1 MMCRILTVFACIAAL
16 AGGTASPALR
26 AQAPG
31 APDGLGTLKA
41 HSDLVVLHVSVTSRG
56 STPVMALTSQD
67 FVVYEDE
74 QPQTIAFFSH
84 HDVPVTVGVVVDAS
98 SSLLARR
105 SEVVEAGR
113 ALARASHQDDE
124 MFTVD
129 FNDFARLGLP
139 AGMDFTSDIDV
150 LTRAL
155 EGVRGRG
162 RTALFDAIM
171 VGLDHLARG
180 ENDAKYLVILS
191 DGADNASHVTFEDV
205 VGAAARLNVVIHTV
219 GFFNPDDRDRNPGVL
234 KRLARLTGG
243 QAFRP
248 TSGERVVQAMESIAR
263 DIRTGYTLSYIPS
276 DTRRDGRY
284 RRVSVELKPSV
295 RGSLT
300 VRTRSGYVAPFESE
314 SSR

>member
-1 MMCRILTVFACIAAL
+1 MVCRFLVVCGCIAAI
-16 AGGTASPALR
+16 ASGTASSGLR
-26 AQAPG
+26 AQAP
-31 APDGLGTLKA
+31 APDGTRTLRA
-41 HSDLVVLHVSVTSRG
+41 HSDLVVLHVSVTAHG
-56 STPVMALTSQD
+56 SKPAPALTSQD
-67 FVVYEDE
+67 FVVYEDD

-84 HDVPVTVGVVVDAS
+84 DDLPVTVGLVIDAS

-162 RTALFDAIM
+162 RTALYDAVM
-171 VGLDHLARG
+171 VGLNHLVRG
-180 ENDAKYLVILS
+180 ENDPKYLVILS
-191 DGADNASHVTFEDV
+191 DGADNASQATLEDV
-205 VGAAARLNVVIHTV
+205 VAAANRLDVVIYTV
-219 GFFNPDDRDRNPGVL
+219 GFFNPEDRDRNPGAL

-248 TSGERVVQAMESIAR
+248 TSGERVVLAMEGIAR
-263 DIRTGYTLSYIPS
+263 DIRSGYTLSYIPS
-276 DTRRDGRY
+276 DTTRDGRY
-284 RRVSVELKPSV
+284 RRVSVELRPPL
-295 RGSLT
+295 RGSMT
-300 VRTRSGYVAPFESE
+300 VRTRHGYVAPSESE
-314 SSR
+314 SFR